1 MHFCSK
7 AFQDIDN
14 EMIVR
19 TYIHAI
25 HAWVCRGEEKR
36 VADML
41 PRGGEDLHEGRLG
54 WVGQVG
60 NNREA
65 AGVSIVK
72 DRDP

>member
-7 AFQDIDN
+7 ALPDINN
-14 EMIVR
+14 EMIVG

-36 VADML
+36 VANML

-54 WVGQVG
+54 WVG
-60 NNREA
+60 
-65 AGVSIVK
+65 
-72 DRDP
+72 

>member
-1 MHFCSK
+1 MHFCAK
-7 AFQDIDN
+7 AFHDIDN
-14 EMIVR
+14 EMIVDVG

-54 WVGQVG
+54 WVG
-60 NNREA
+60 
-65 AGVSIVK
+65 
-72 DRDP
+72 